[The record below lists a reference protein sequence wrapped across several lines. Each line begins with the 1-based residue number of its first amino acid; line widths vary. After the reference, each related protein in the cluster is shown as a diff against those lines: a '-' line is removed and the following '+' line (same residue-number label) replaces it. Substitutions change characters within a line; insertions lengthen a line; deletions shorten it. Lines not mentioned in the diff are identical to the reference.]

1 MPTDATPRCPQCPR
15 CSRKRYALATAA
27 TRSRVGALGTPA
39 GCCGGR
45 VDALP
50 NTTACPRRRPAGVA
64 ATVSS
69 SATGCRRGGAAKEQL
84 SGMLGRRSR
93 PRVSC
98 SGRRWAIGREAG
110 APAASRKELDVVTL
124 EEVSVQPKPREP
136 LRRRRLRVESRP
148 ARAGPLAD
156 GCELHKSSNP
166 SPSMANFSRS
176 EHSRAGPI

>member
-1 MPTDATPRCPQCPR
+1 LPTDATPRCPR
-15 CSRKRYALATAA
+15 CSGKRYALATAA

-84 SGMLGRRSR
+84 SGMLGCRSR

-98 SGRRWAIGREAG
+98 SGTRWAIGREAG
-110 APAASRKELDVVTL
+110 APAASRKELNVVAL

-136 LRRRRLRVESRP
+136 LCHRRLRVEVVTGAGRA
-148 ARAGPLAD
+148 ARRWLRAPQVVESVSVHG
-156 GCELHKSSNP
+156 ELL
-166 SPSMANFSRS
+166 
-176 EHSRAGPI
+176 